1 LIAIK
6 PWFFRGFFQLCY
18 NFIKNTIIYKLYLY
32 FKETIKMKK
41 ILLVLLFGLFINM
54 APMAYAQDTNISPI
68 TLELKDAPIRTSLE
82 MLFKQGGVQNYVID
96 NNVAGFVSMN
106 IKDLPFETALKLIMR
121 AAAEPLTYI
130 KENGVYI
137 VKVRIITPTPFNPV
151 PDITTSQPTSNVIWE
166 RIPLTFID
174 PVDLMSVLG
183 PILTINQFSRYT
195 GGMMG
200 GMGNGGFGGGF
211 GSAGGLGGGSMGGF
225 GGAGMGNGNG
235 MGGGAMGGFG
245 GMMGSQGG
253 MGGGMGGFGG
263 GRNF

>member
-1 LIAIK
+1 
-6 PWFFRGFFQLCY
+6 
-18 NFIKNTIIYKLYLY
+18 
-32 FKETIKMKK
+32 MKK
-41 ILLVLLFGLFINM
+41 ILFVMLFGLFLLGVPK
-54 APMAYAQDTNISPI
+54 AGYSQQDNSTPNISI
-68 TLELKDAPIRTSLE
+68 ELNDSPVRTSLE
-82 MLFKQGGVQNYVID
+82 MLFKQANIQNYVID
-96 NNVAGFVSMN
+96 NNVAGFVSMK
-106 IKDLPFETALKLIMR
+106 ITDQPFEIALKLVMR
-121 AAAEPLTYI
+121 GASEPLTYI

-137 VKVRIITPTPFNPV
+137 VKLRQITQAPSNPV
-151 PDITTSQPTSNVIWE
+151 PDFTLSQPISNVIWE

-174 PVDLMSVLG
+174 PIDLMSVLG
-183 PILTINQFSRYT
+183 PILNISQFSRYT
-195 GGMMG
+195 GG

-253 MGGGMGGFGG
+253 MGGQGGFGG

>member
-1 LIAIK
+1 
-6 PWFFRGFFQLCY
+6 
-18 NFIKNTIIYKLYLY
+18 
-32 FKETIKMKK
+32 M
-41 ILLVLLFGLFINM
+41 LFGLFLLGVPK
-54 APMAYAQDTNISPI
+54 AGYSQQDSSTPNISM
-68 TLELKDAPIRTSLE
+68 ELNDTPIRTSLE
-82 MLFKQGGVQNYVID
+82 MLFKQANIQNYVID
-96 NNVAGFVSMN
+96 NNVAGFVSMK
-106 IKDLPFETALKLIMR
+106 ITDQPFDLALKLLMR
-121 AAAEPLTYI
+121 SAFEPLTYV

-137 VKVRIITPTPFNPV
+137 IKVRQITQAPSIPI
-151 PDITTSQPTSNVIWE
+151 PDVTLSQPTSNVIWE

-183 PILTINQFSRYT
+183 PIFSIKQFSRYT

-211 GSAGGLGGGSMGGF
+211 GSTGGLGGGSMGGF

>member
-1 LIAIK
+1 
-6 PWFFRGFFQLCY
+6 
-18 NFIKNTIIYKLYLY
+18 
-32 FKETIKMKK
+32 MKK
-41 ILLVLLFGLFINM
+41 ILFVMLFGLFLLGVPK
-54 APMAYAQDTNISPI
+54 AGYSQQDNSTPNISI
-68 TLELKDAPIRTSLE
+68 ELNDSPVRTSLE
-82 MLFKQGGVQNYVID
+82 MLFKQANIQNYVID
-96 NNVAGFVSMN
+96 NNVAGFVSMK
-106 IKDLPFETALKLIMR
+106 ITDQPFEIALKLVMR
-121 AAAEPLTYI
+121 GASEPLTYI

-137 VKVRIITPTPFNPV
+137 VKLRQITQAPSNPV
-151 PDITTSQPTSNVIWE
+151 PDFTLSQPASNVIWE

-174 PVDLMSVLG
+174 PIDLMSVLG
-183 PILTINQFSRYT
+183 PILNISQFSRYT
-195 GGMMG
+195 GG

-253 MGGGMGGFGG
+253 MGGQGGFGG

>member
-1 LIAIK
+1 
-6 PWFFRGFFQLCY
+6 
-18 NFIKNTIIYKLYLY
+18 
-32 FKETIKMKK
+32 MKK
-41 ILLVLLFGLFINM
+41 ILLVLLFGLFFNM
-54 APMAYAQDTNISPI
+54 ATTAYAQDTNLAPI

-82 MLFKQGGVQNYVID
+82 MLFNQAGVKNYVID
-96 NNVAGFVSMN
+96 NNVAGFASMN
-106 IKDLPFETALKLIMR
+106 IKELPFDVALKLIMR
-121 AAAEPLTYI
+121 SAAEPLTYT

-137 VKVRIITPTPFNPV
+137 VKVRIISPAPANPV
-151 PDITTSQPTSNVIWE
+151 PDINIAPPTSNVIWE

-183 PILTINQFSRYT
+183 PILNISQFSRYT
-195 GGMMG
+195 GG

-253 MGGGMGGFGG
+253 MGGQGGFGG

>member
-1 LIAIK
+1 
-6 PWFFRGFFQLCY
+6 
-18 NFIKNTIIYKLYLY
+18 
-32 FKETIKMKK
+32 MKK
-41 ILLVLLFGLFINM
+41 ILFVMLFGLFLLGVPR
-54 APMAYAQDTNISPI
+54 AGYSQQDSSSPSISI
-68 TLELKDAPIRTSLE
+68 ELNDSPIRTSLE
-82 MLFKQGGVQNYVID
+82 MLFKQANIQNYVID
-96 NNVAGFVSMN
+96 NNVAGFVSMK
-106 IKDLPFETALKLIMR
+106 ITDQPFETALKLIMR
-121 AAAEPLTYI
+121 GASEPLTYT

-137 VKVRIITPTPFNPV
+137 VKLRLITQAPSNPV
-151 PDITTSQPTSNVIWE
+151 PDITISQPASNVIWE

-183 PILTINQFSRYT
+183 PILSINQFSRYT

-253 MGGGMGGFGG
+253 MSGGMGGFGG

>member
-1 LIAIK
+1 
-6 PWFFRGFFQLCY
+6 
-18 NFIKNTIIYKLYLY
+18 
-32 FKETIKMKK
+32 MKK
-41 ILLVLLFGLFINM
+41 ILFVMLFGLFLLGVPK
-54 APMAYAQDTNISPI
+54 AGYSQQDSTTPKITMELNDSPV
-68 TLELKDAPIRTSLE
+68 RTSLE
-82 MLFKQGGVQNYVID
+82 MLFKQANIQNYVID
-96 NNVAGFVSMN
+96 NSVAGFISMK
-106 IKDLPFETALKLIMR
+106 ITDQPFETALKLIMR
-121 AAAEPLTYI
+121 GATDPLTYT

-137 VKVRIITPTPFNPV
+137 VKLRIITPVTSNSV
-151 PDITTSQPTSNVIWE
+151 PDITVDPPASNVIWE

-174 PVDLMSVLG
+174 PFDLQIVFG
-183 PILTINQFSRYT
+183 PILNISQFSRSAG

-211 GSAGGLGGGSMGGF
+211 GNAGGLGGGSMGGF
-225 GGAGMGNGNG
+225 GGAGMGMGNG

>member
-1 LIAIK
+1 
-6 PWFFRGFFQLCY
+6 
-18 NFIKNTIIYKLYLY
+18 
-32 FKETIKMKK
+32 M
-41 ILLVLLFGLFINM
+41 LFGLFLLGV
-54 APMAYAQDTNISPI
+54 PKTGYSQQDSSSPSISI
-68 TLELKDAPIRTSLE
+68 ELNDSPIRTSLE
-82 MLFKQGGVQNYVID
+82 MLFKQANIQNYVID
-96 NNVAGFVSMN
+96 NNVAGFVSMK
-106 IKDLPFETALKLIMR
+106 ITDQPFETALKLIMR
-121 AAAEPLTYI
+121 GASEPLTYT

-137 VKVRIITPTPFNPV
+137 VKLRLITQAPSSPV
-151 PDITTSQPTSNVIWE
+151 PDITISQPISNVIWE

-183 PILTINQFSRYT
+183 PILSINQFSRYT

>member
-1 LIAIK
+1 
-6 PWFFRGFFQLCY
+6 
-18 NFIKNTIIYKLYLY
+18 
-32 FKETIKMKK
+32 MKK
-41 ILLVLLFGLFINM
+41 ILLVLLFGLFFNM
-54 APMAYAQDTNISPI
+54 ATTAYAQDTNLAPI

-82 MLFKQGGVQNYVID
+82 MLFNQAGVKNYVID
-96 NNVAGFVSMN
+96 NNVAGFASMN
-106 IKDLPFETALKLIMR
+106 IKELPFDVALKLIMR
-121 AAAEPLTYI
+121 SAAEPLTYT

-137 VKVRIITPTPFNPV
+137 VKVRIISPAPTNPV
-151 PDITTSQPTSNVIWE
+151 PDINVAPPTSNVIWE

-183 PILTINQFSRYT
+183 PILNISQFSRYT
-195 GGMMG
+195 GG

-253 MGGGMGGFGG
+253 MGGFGG

>member
-1 LIAIK
+1 
-6 PWFFRGFFQLCY
+6 
-18 NFIKNTIIYKLYLY
+18 
-32 FKETIKMKK
+32 MKK
-41 ILLVLLFGLFINM
+41 ILFVMLFGLFLLGVPK
-54 APMAYAQDTNISPI
+54 AGYSQQDSSTPNISI
-68 TLELKDAPIRTSLE
+68 ELNDSPIRTSLE
-82 MLFKQGGVQNYVID
+82 MLFKQANIQNYVID
-96 NNVAGFVSMN
+96 NNVAGFVSMK
-106 IKDLPFETALKLIMR
+106 ITDQPFETALKLIMR
-121 AAAEPLTYI
+121 GASEPLTYI

-137 VKVRIITPTPFNPV
+137 VKLRQITLAPSNPV
-151 PDITTSQPTSNVIWE
+151 PDITLSQPTSNVIWE

-183 PILTINQFSRYT
+183 PILSINQFSRYT

-211 GSAGGLGGGSMGGF
+211 GSSGGLGGGSMGGF
-225 GGAGMGNGNG
+225 GGSGMGNGNG

-245 GMMGSQGG
+245 GMMSSQGG

>member
-1 LIAIK
+1 
-6 PWFFRGFFQLCY
+6 
-18 NFIKNTIIYKLYLY
+18 
-32 FKETIKMKK
+32 
-41 ILLVLLFGLFINM
+41 
-54 APMAYAQDTNISPI
+54 
-68 TLELKDAPIRTSLE
+68 
-82 MLFKQGGVQNYVID
+82 MLFKQANIQNYVID
-96 NNVAGFVSMN
+96 NNVAGFVSMK
-106 IKDLPFETALKLIMR
+106 ITDQPFEIALKLVMR
-121 AAAEPLTYI
+121 GASEPLTYI

-137 VKVRIITPTPFNPV
+137 VKLRQITQAPSNPV
-151 PDITTSQPTSNVIWE
+151 PDFTSSQPTSNVIWE

-174 PVDLMSVLG
+174 PIDLMSVLG
-183 PILTINQFSRYT
+183 PILNISQFSRYT
-195 GGMMG
+195 GG

-253 MGGGMGGFGG
+253 MGGQGGFGG

>member
-1 LIAIK
+1 
-6 PWFFRGFFQLCY
+6 
-18 NFIKNTIIYKLYLY
+18 
-32 FKETIKMKK
+32 MKK
-41 ILLVLLFGLFINM
+41 ILLVLLFGLFFNM
-54 APMAYAQDTNISPI
+54 ATATYAQDTNLAPI

-82 MLFKQGGVQNYVID
+82 MLFKQANINNYVID
-96 NNVAGFVSMN
+96 NNVAGFVSLN
-106 IKDLPFETALKLIMR
+106 IKDLPFDVALKLVMR
-121 AAAEPLTYI
+121 AAAEPLTYT

-137 VKVRIITPTPFNPV
+137 VKVRIITPAPSNPV
-151 PDITTSQPTSNVIWE
+151 PDISVAPPTSNVIWE
-166 RIPLTFID
+166 RIPLTYID
-174 PVDLMSVLG
+174 PFDLQVVLG
-183 PILTINQFSRYT
+183 PILNISQFSRFT
-195 GGMMG
+195 GGMGGGMMG

>member
-1 LIAIK
+1 
-6 PWFFRGFFQLCY
+6 
-18 NFIKNTIIYKLYLY
+18 
-32 FKETIKMKK
+32 MKK
-41 ILLVLLFGLFINM
+41 ILLVLLFGLFFNM
-54 APMAYAQDTNISPI
+54 ATTAYAQDTNLAPI
-68 TLELKDAPIRTSLE
+68 TLELRDAPIRTSLE
-82 MLFKQGGVQNYVID
+82 MLFNQAGVKNYVID
-96 NNVAGFVSMN
+96 NNVAGFASMN
-106 IKDLPFETALKLIMR
+106 IKELPFDVALKLIMR
-121 AAAEPLTYI
+121 SAAEPLTYT

-137 VKVRIITPTPFNPV
+137 VKVRIISPAPTNPV
-151 PDITTSQPTSNVIWE
+151 PDINVAPPTSNVIWE

-174 PVDLMSVLG
+174 PIDLMSVLG
-183 PILTINQFSRYT
+183 PILNISQFSRYT

-200 GMGNGGFGGGF
+200 GMGNGGFGGGM
-211 GSAGGLGGGSMGGF
+211 GGGGGLGGGSMGGF

>member
-1 LIAIK
+1 
-6 PWFFRGFFQLCY
+6 
-18 NFIKNTIIYKLYLY
+18 
-32 FKETIKMKK
+32 MKK
-41 ILLVLLFGLFINM
+41 ILLVLLFGLFFNM
-54 APMAYAQDTNISPI
+54 ATTAYAQDTNLAPI
-68 TLELKDAPIRTSLE
+68 TLELRDAPIRTSLE
-82 MLFKQGGVQNYVID
+82 MLFNQAGVKNYVID
-96 NNVAGFVSMN
+96 NNVAGFASMN
-106 IKDLPFETALKLIMR
+106 IKELPFDVALKLIMR
-121 AAAEPLTYI
+121 SAAEPLTYT

-137 VKVRIITPTPFNPV
+137 VKVRIISPAPTNPV
-151 PDITTSQPTSNVIWE
+151 PDINVAPPTSNVIWE

-183 PILTINQFSRYT
+183 PILNISQFSRYT
-195 GGMMG
+195 GG

-253 MGGGMGGFGG
+253 MGGFGG

>member
-1 LIAIK
+1 
-6 PWFFRGFFQLCY
+6 
-18 NFIKNTIIYKLYLY
+18 
-32 FKETIKMKK
+32 MKK
-41 ILLVLLFGLFINM
+41 ILLVLLFGLFFNM
-54 APMAYAQDTNISPI
+54 TTATYAQDTNLAPI

-82 MLFKQGGVQNYVID
+82 MLFKQAGVNNYVID

-106 IKDLPFETALKLIMR
+106 IKELPFDVALKLIMR
-121 AAAEPLTYI
+121 SAAEPLTYT

-137 VKVRIITPTPFNPV
+137 VEVRIISPAPANPV
-151 PDITTSQPTSNVIWE
+151 PDITAAPPIGNVIWE

-195 GGMMG
+195 GGMGMMG

-253 MGGGMGGFGG
+253 MGGGFGGFGG